1 MAERIDP
8 VCGMTVRKEPPI
20 RWTLDG
26 TEYFFCNPR
35 CLEKFKADPKSY
47 LEPSEEEP
55 AAPASGPYTCPMDPQ
70 IVQEGPGLCPIC
82 GMALEPVLPPTDED
96 SQDGEAADMRRRL
109 VVGAALAIPLVAA
122 DMSGWAGAGL
132 LSAPPWSWMQAA
144 VAAPVVLWAGAPFFA
159 RGWQSL
165 RRRALNMFTLIAL
178 GTGTAFL
185 YSFLAV
191 LAPGL
196 FPAAFRTAE
205 GRLPLYF
212 EAAAIITVL
221 ALVGQVLELGA
232 RKKTGEALRSLLRLA
247 PKTARRVR
255 GDAEEDVPL
264 DAVRP
269 GDVLRVRPGEAVPVD
284 GTLMEGESS
293 VDESAISGE
302 PWPKA
307 KGRGDAVVGGTLNV
321 EGSFLMRAEK
331 VGRDT
336 MLARIARMVSEAQRS
351 RAPVQRLADAAS
363 SYFVPAVLL
372 SAAAAFAAWAL
383 WGPQPRFAHALV
395 SAVSVLLVACPCALG
410 LATPISVRVGM
421 GRGARAGVLFHDARA
436 LEILHKVDTL
446 VLDKTGT
453 LTEGRPRVCAALPV
467 DGSTED
473 EILSLAAA
481 LERGSEHPLARA
493 ILAAAA
499 ERGLSVPEAEGFKA
513 RPGLGV
519 SGRVKGRSLLF
530 GNRRFMDE
538 NGVRPGA
545 LEEAALRLAAEGR
558 TAMFLAV
565 GGKASGLIAAEDP
578 PRAGAAEIL
587 SRLKSEGLR
596 LIMLTGDSRAA
607 AEAAAKRLGIAEVL
621 ADVLPDKKRDA
632 IARLQKEG
640 RLVAMIG
647 DGVNDAPALAQAD
660 AGLAMGTGT
669 DAALKSGSVTLVKGD
684 LAAALRARRLS
695 RRVMANIRQNL
706 FFAFV
711 YNVAGVPL
719 AAGAFYPIF
728 GWLLSPVFASA
739 AMSLSSVSVIA
750 NALRLSRANLDA

>member
-20 RWTLDG
+20 SWTLDG

-35 CLEKFKADPKSY
+35 CLEKFKADPARY
-47 LEPSEEEP
+47 LEPSQEES
-55 AAPASGPYTCPMDPQ
+55 AAPVSGPYTCPMDPQ
-70 IVQEGPGLCPIC
+70 IVQEGPGICPIC
-82 GMALEPVLPPTDED
+82 GMALEPVLPQAADE
-96 SQDGEAADMRRRL
+96 SQDGEASDMRRRL
-109 VVGAALAIPLVAA
+109 ILGASLAVPLVAA
-122 DMSGWAGAGL
+122 HLSGLESAGR
-132 LSAPPWSWMQAA
+132 LSSPPWSWAQAA
-144 VAAPVVLWAGAPFFA
+144 LAAPVVLWAGAPFFA
-159 RGWQSL
+159 RGLQSL

-185 YSFLAV
+185 YSLLAV

-196 FPAAFRTAE
+196 FPAAFRTAA

-255 GDAEEDVPL
+255 GEAEEDVPL
-264 DAVRP
+264 DSVKP

-284 GTLMEGESS
+284 GTLVEGESS

-302 PWPKA
+302 PWPKT

-336 MLARIARMVSEAQRS
+336 MLARIAQMVSEAQRS
-351 RAPVQRLADAAS
+351 RAPVQSLADAVS

-383 WGPQPRFAHALV
+383 WGPPPRLDHALV

-436 LEILHKVDTL
+436 LEVLHKVDTL

-453 LTEGRPRVCAALPV
+453 LTEGKPRVCAAVPAENF
-467 DGSTED
+467 TED

-493 ILAAAA
+493 VLTAAS
-499 ERGLSVPEAEGFKA
+499 ERGLAVPEAEGFKA

-519 SGRVKGRSLLF
+519 SGRVSGRPVLF

-538 NGVRPGA
+538 NGVPLGA
-545 LEEAALRLAAEGR
+545 IEESAARLAADGR
-558 TAMFLAV
+558 TAIFLAV
-565 GGKASGLIAAEDP
+565 GGKAAGLVAAEDP
-578 PRAGAAEIL
+578 PRAEAAEIL

-607 AEAAAKRLGIAEVL
+607 AEAAAKRLGIPEVLAEVL
-621 ADVLPDKKRDA
+621 PEKKRDA
-632 IARLQKEG
+632 VAELQKQG
-640 RLVAMIG
+640 RIVAMVG

-669 DAALKSGSVTLVKGD
+669 DAALKSGSVTLVRGD

-711 YNVAGVPL
+711 YNVVGVPL
-719 AAGAFYPIF
+719 AAGAFFPFF

-750 NALRLSRANLDA
+750 NALRLAGANLDA